1 LGRTRQRWLRPCR
14 DTTPTRPGRPPS
26 KSIPRLRKPTY
37 YDGTFIYVCSL
48 SRRVGFK
55 FRRLVLRLRGNVRL
69 EATGETEVARLFPGL
84 PNGVRAEGR
93 NSAVQKLCGPRGGD
107 GKGGQFQEHQHEET
121 PLKTRCAS
129 GRPER
134 ACPPLWRTPPSL
146 LSYHVC
152 PPADKRLLHL
162 RVSARGTEQQ
172 SSLED
177 DTHWP
182 LIRPRMPRPCRTRDF
197 DFPILRGSQFAV
209 PSRLTSP
216 RRNLALTNS
225 LCARPPRC
233 AVADRWTH

>member
-1 LGRTRQRWLRPCR
+1 LPGLAKRGSSGRAQLGSAKALRATWRRRQGWAVPG
-14 DTTPTRPGRPPS
+14 TPTRGDPTEDQMRIRPS
-26 KSIPRLRKPTY
+26 ATCVSTALAHAA
-37 YDGTFIYVCSL
+37 VA
-48 SRRVGFK
+48 
-55 FRRLVLRLRGNVRL
+55 LVLSCL
-69 EATGETEVARLFPGL
+69 
-84 PNGVRAEGR
+84 
-93 NSAVQKLCGPRGGD
+93 
-107 GKGGQFQEHQHEET
+107 
-121 PLKTRCAS
+121 
-129 GRPER
+129 
-134 ACPPLWRTPPSL
+134 
-146 LSYHVC
+146 

-197 DFPILRGSQFAV
+197 DVPILRGSQFAV